1 MPQTTYTPIA
11 SVTLSAS
18 ASEVV
23 FSGLPQTYRDLILV
37 ANYGATTAQTSL
49 SQIRF
54 NGDSGNNYNDV
65 FMSGNVDNST
75 SSGANSSVSSI
86 RVLRNFYDSASLN
99 QTSTI
104 QIMDYSATDKQKT
117 ILIRTGSTSV
127 GTGAA
132 TGGGVLATAAR
143 WANSASG
150 VTSISFFTGNSFLSG
165 STFNL
170 FGIVS

>member
-1 MPQTTYTPIA
+1 MPTTTYTPIA

-37 ANYGATTAQTSL
+37 TNARTASGTSYFRM
-49 SQIRF
+49 RF
-54 NGDSGNNYNDV
+54 NGDAGSNYSHVQMLGFEGNGV
-65 FMSGNVDNST
+65 Q
-75 SSGANSSVSSI
+75 
-86 RVLRNFYDSASLN
+86 SASATLDSLDLDYVGN
-99 QTSTI
+99 ALTSQDNVHQL

-117 ILIRTGSTSV
+117 CLLRQKMHSSAGDLRVGAVAVRWASTSAI
-127 GTGAA
+127 TSMRIF
-132 TGGGVLATAAR
+132 L
-143 WANSASG
+143 NS
-150 VTSISFFTGNSFLSG
+150 GNIASG